1 MKIRQLLAG
10 IILTGIASVATAD
23 LEIWK
28 DYDVSQGVTS
38 VTTVKV
44 DSNMIDKYLEGLR
57 STWAPAN
64 EVAKELGQIEGYW
77 IHVNQLPNSGDFN
90 VVLGIDF
97 KDSASALPANKAQYE
112 AFMKKWGEENQK
124 KSDQIVL
131 TYPDIREITGE
142 YLMRSITF
150 K

>member
-1 MKIRQLLAG
+1 MKLRQLLTG
-10 IILTGIASVATAD
+10 FILSSVASVALAD
-23 LEIWK
+23 LEPWA
-28 DYDVSQGVTS
+28 DYDISEGVTN

-44 DSNMIDKYLEGLR
+44 DSNMIDKYLEGLKQ
-57 STWAPAN
+57 TWAPAN

-77 IHVNQLPNSGDFN
+77 IHVSQLPNSGEFN
-90 VVLGIDF
+90 VVLGVDF
-97 KDSASALPANKAQYE
+97 ENSAALQPVQAEYE

-124 KSDQIVL
+124 RSDEIVL

-142 YLMRSITF
+142 YMMRFITF